1 VIEWLLDANFIVS
14 TFKIIGERVIMQ
26 LKNVLLS
33 KIPVVSITTNDIINI
48 AKVLTH
54 IISSPKKTRQFINL
68 KTAKNS
74 KTLINLL
81 SNNNFGYIVNYD
93 ESVDLDFEKLYNE
106 LDKQG
111 KVLVLINT
119 EYDHDCIYK
128 AGFATTPTELIANK
142 LKELLEDEEV
152 AHQFVPILKD
162 LSLKQIEDILKICSN
177 KFGEISQET
186 LLKTKRGY
194 SKLSAGLHVVD
205 TNLTFYHPIPVIED
219 WLESQGNVFSM
230 KIPRELKPKGLLFHG
245 VAGVGK
251 TYSAKRVAQKLGIP
265 LYRLAIGSLMNKYH
279 GESERN
285 LERALVTLESASP
298 CAVLLDEVEKIF
310 NKNDDSGVNSRIL
323 SQLLWWLQEDQSEI
337 ITIMTTNDKEAI
349 PPELYRAGRIDRDIE
364 FQYLDVKEACIFAES
379 VIAQYLDYIE
389 EAAEISVTVHLAITK
404 AGKSTTAKLTYASIT
419 ELVYSEIRRGLNH
432 VDK

>member
-1 VIEWLLDANFIVS
+1 
-14 TFKIIGERVIMQ
+14 MQ

-33 KIPVVSITTNDIINI
+33 KIPIVSITTNDIINI
-48 AKVLTH
+48 AKVLTYT
-54 IISSPKKTRQFINL
+54 ISSAKKTRQFLNL

-74 KTLINLL
+74 KTLLNLI
-81 SNNNFGYIVNYD
+81 SNNTFGYIINYD
-93 ESVDLDFEKLYNE
+93 ETIGLDFGELYRE

-119 EYDHDCIYK
+119 EYEHDCIYK
-128 AGFATTPTELIANK
+128 AGFTITPTELIAEK
-142 LKELLEDEEV
+142 LRELLEDEEV
-152 AHQFVPILKD
+152 AYQFVPILKD

-177 KFGEISQET
+177 KFGEISKET

-194 SKLSAGLHVVD
+194 TKLSAGLHVVD
-205 TNLTFYHPIPVIED
+205 TNLQFYHPIPVIET
-219 WLESQGNVFSM
+219 WLEDQGNVFSM
-230 KIPRELKPKGLLFHG
+230 KLPRELKPKGLLFHG

-285 LERALVTLESASP
+285 LERALTTLESASP

-310 NKNDDSGVNSRIL
+310 NRNDDSGVNSRIL
-323 SQLLWWLQEDQSEI
+323 SQLLWWLQEDKSEI
-337 ITIMTTNDKEAI
+337 ITIMTTNDKDAI

-379 VIAQYLDYIE
+379 VVCQYLDYIDGDS
-389 EAAEISVTVHLAITK
+389 EISVTVRLAITK

-419 ELVYSEIRRGLNH
+419 ELVYSQIRRELNSI
-432 VDK
+432 DK